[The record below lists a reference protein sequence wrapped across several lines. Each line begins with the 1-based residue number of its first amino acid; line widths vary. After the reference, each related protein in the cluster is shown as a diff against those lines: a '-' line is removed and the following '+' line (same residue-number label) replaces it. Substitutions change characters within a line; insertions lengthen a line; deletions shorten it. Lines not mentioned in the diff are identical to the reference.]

1 MTTLILAG
9 GLGTRLR
16 PLTNHLPKP
25 MIEVAGFPFI
35 YHQIELLKHFG
46 LSDFIISTGYLSDK
60 IKEYLKDGKHLNVKI
75 SYSHVER
82 PLGTG
87 GATRLAKGLLREDF
101 LLLNGDDIPIL
112 NWRAFLDFVG
122 NSKSNVMVIH
132 KREAGGNVEID
143 SQSNL
148 ITRYGAK
155 RGEKKLVWTH
165 SGLCFLKRRVLEDLP
180 EGSFDIETR
189 FYNLLAKKGDLFYFM
204 SDGITLSIGTLEH
217 LRQTRKKLTDYLAKV
232 YEKN

>member
-1 MTTLILAG
+1 MITLILAG

-16 PLTNHLPKP
+16 PLTNRLPKP
-25 MIEVAGFPFI
+25 MVEVGGSPFI
-35 YHQIELLKHFG
+35 YHQIQLLRHFG
-46 LSDFIISTGYLSDK
+46 LNDFVISTAYQADK
-60 IKEYLKDGKHLNVKI
+60 IKEFLNDGEHLGVKI
-75 SYSHVER
+75 SYSHEET

-87 GATRLAKGLLREDF
+87 GAIVLARGLLKEDF
-101 LLLNGDDIPIL
+101 LLLNGDDIPNL
-112 NWRAFLDFVG
+112 NWSAFLDFVG

-143 SQSNL
+143 PQSNL

-155 RGEKKLVWTH
+155 GGEKKLVWTH

-180 EGSFDIETR
+180 EGRFDIETS
-189 FYNLLAKKGDLFYFM
+189 FYNLLAKNRDLFYFK

-217 LRQTRKKLTDYLAKV
+217 LRQTRDELTDYLAKV